1 MSLAQLSISQLA
13 EITGQDRKTI
23 AKYLAQSG
31 LEPQM
36 GLKGAKN
43 FAAAE
48 ALRILLAI
56 TNVGTTE
63 DVAQKQAEAKLRSTV
78 AEADKRELDLA
89 IRRGEY
95 LRAEEV
101 ISQVENEYSFIRANL
116 SNIPNALARQLALE
130 ESPDAVNAALTKA
143 IDDCLSRLTT
153 TALEVSNAP
162 EDEPGDSDAN
172 LSAETYTSTS
182 ESVEASTQTIIS

>member
-23 AKYLAQSG
+23 AKYLAQAG

-56 TNVGTTE
+56 SNVGTTE
-63 DVAQKQAEAKLRSTV
+63 DVAQKQAEAKLRTTI
-78 AEADKRELDLA
+78 AQADKAELDLA
-89 IRRGEY
+89 IRRNEY
-95 LRAEEV
+95 LPTDEIV
-101 ISQVENEYSFIRANL
+101 QQVETQFSVVRARL
-116 SNIPNALARQLALE
+116 TSIPNALAQQLALE
-130 ESPDAVNAALTKA
+130 EDPALVNSILTKA
-143 IDDCLSRLTT
+143 VDEALADLTVET
-153 TALEVSNAP
+153 LAVPN
-162 EDEPGDSDAN
+162 DSTEFDTN
-172 LSAETYTSTS
+172 AETNTSTS
-182 ESVEASTQTIIS
+182 TSVEAVAEAVSS